1 MPSHIYKTKILPK
14 RKKKEKEKPELKEAF
29 SSFASITPATSSA
42 LILQQDANN
51 YKLLMWKITNKII
64 KFNNEPL
71 CAGSHFAVNP
81 NFGLLGP
88 RRKSQNPT
96 YIQSAQSYYIR

>member
-1 MPSHIYKTKILPK
+1 MPSHIYKTKILPE

-51 YKLLMWKITNKII
+51 YKLLM
-64 KFNNEPL
+64 
-71 CAGSHFAVNP
+71 
-81 NFGLLGP
+81 
-88 RRKSQNPT
+88 
-96 YIQSAQSYYIR
+96 

>member
-42 LILQQDANN
+42 LILQQQDANN
-51 YKLLMWKITNKII
+51 YKILMWKIKNKII
-64 KFNNEPL
+64 KFNNEPH
-71 CAGSHFAVNP
+71 CVG
-81 NFGLLGP
+81 
-88 RRKSQNPT
+88 
-96 YIQSAQSYYIR
+96 